1 MKRQYEIKRM
11 TEINDKQFEEAIYV
25 FVDSFQHLFT
35 FAKNSEDLIVLFRE
49 SFVKE
54 MIYVYIEDEKVLGFL
69 GIATNKQRPLL
80 FSTDV
85 CKQLFGNIKGGIIY
99 KQLNAMLT
107 KPVVN
112 KDDELYIDHLATSQ
126 KARGKGIGT
135 TLLKYAFAMPGY
147 TTWYLEVL
155 SKNLN
160 AKRLYESLGFVA
172 YKKQYS
178 LLALQGVG
186 NPIKMKKQL

>member
-1 MKRQYEIKRM
+1 MERQYEIKRM
-11 TEINDKQFEEAIYV
+11 TEINEKQYNEAIHV

-35 FAKNSEDLIVLFRE
+35 FAKKQEDLIALFSD

-54 MIYVYIEDEKVLGFL
+54 MIYVYIEDEEVLGFL
-69 GIATNKQRPLL
+69 GIATNKQRPLK
-80 FSTDV
+80 FTSDV
-85 CKQLFGNIKGGIIY
+85 CKQLFGKIKGGIIY
-99 KQLNAMLT
+99 KQLNGILT

-112 KDDELYIDHLATSQ
+112 KNDELYVDHLATSQ
-126 KARGKGIGT
+126 NARGKGIGT

-147 TTWYLEVL
+147 ITCYLEVL

-160 AKRLYESLGFVA
+160 AKRLYESLGFEI

-178 LLALQGVG
+178 LLALQGSG

>member
-1 MKRQYEIKRM
+1 MKQQYEIKRM
-11 TEINDKQFEEAIYV
+11 TEINDKQFEEAIHV
-25 FVDSFQHLFT
+25 FVDSFRHLFT
-35 FAKNSEDLIVLFRE
+35 FAKNPEDLIVLFRE

-54 MIYVYIEDEKVLGFL
+54 MIYVYIENDKVLGFL

-80 FSTDV
+80 FSSDI
-85 CKQLFGNIKGGIIY
+85 CKQLFGNIKGGIIF

-112 KDDELYIDHLATSQ
+112 KDDELYVDHLATSQ

-147 TTWYLEVL
+147 TVCYLEVL

-160 AKRLYESLGFVA
+160 AKRLYESLGFVV

-178 LLALQGVG
+178 LLALQGAG